1 MEINE
6 IKTKNFKGAPDKEY
20 EFKKIN
26 FLIGENGKGKT
37 SLVEALRY
45 LLTGNLPADPVRHG
59 EEYLEVTGAV
69 DGVEMVR
76 TYYLPDQYR
85 INDEP
90 VKEKDFVKKVH
101 EYAAS
106 AKTPVLG
113 KKTNRAFRRLQPE
126 DWWNFLETGKSSG
139 SRIMGIKELELELED
154 GTTIYRLVSKPPKI
168 SIGGKS
174 VTAKALKEY
183 MDTKIHNDG
192 KSLDIVTSSSVMS
205 AMQMNEFSE
214 YLVNI
219 IPVKVNF
226 EKLKELAQLT
236 DEEADTLEPLFP
248 KMPDPIVVSD
258 VAAVYKALFAA
269 RTDIARQMDEWE
281 KRSHF
286 DGALP
291 LPDKEEVIK
300 LLDGINSKLGAAQH
314 TKKNWEAYEKQ
325 VADRNKAIELYKK
338 WAAEYNSMK
347 VQKVSQEVLDE
358 AESNIRKVQSQIEAA
373 IRNNS
378 QLEQST
384 RMLEKMLANL
394 DATVCPLCDKLTCTT
409 DKTECRED
417 IQRTVAGNREMAQ
430 KNTAYI
436 SKARTW
442 MKQAEDKK
450 MHLVEAKNAYANKEA
465 LYRKLIQLKESIPE
479 EPKKPE
485 AIPETD
491 KLLAAKDKAQRM
503 LGQINVYEECLKAQ
517 KKHMDLKQQYQ
528 VYNSLVKK
536 AEPRKGLFTNSIIE
550 YVLGP
555 FATHCNEFL
564 GLIYPD
570 IQVSFHMGDKGME
583 VFCRPHGGRHELPI
597 KALSD
602 GERILILLSLMDMVS
617 SISGTKVL
625 FFDALESLDNSAF
638 CKLAEALSIP
648 EVKERYDCVLLS
660 AVSHGDIYDAVKKME
675 GNSSDVQLISF

>member
-1 MEINE
+1 MKINE

-37 SLVEALRY
+37 SLMEALRY

-85 INDEP
+85 INDDP

-113 KKTNRAFRRLQPE
+113 RKTNRAFRRLQPE

-183 MDTKIHNDG
+183 MDAKIHNEG

-236 DEEADTLEPLFP
+236 DEEADILEPLFP

-269 RTDIARQMDEWE
+269 RTDIARQMDEWD

-300 LLDGINSKLGAAQH
+300 LLDGINSKLGAAQQMKKTGRH
-314 TKKNWEAYEKQ
+314 TKS
-325 VADRNKAIELYKK
+325 RLPTG
-338 WAAEYNSMK
+338 
-347 VQKVSQEVLDE
+347 
-358 AESNIRKVQSQIEAA
+358 IR
-373 IRNNS
+373 
-378 QLEQST
+378 
-384 RMLEKMLANL
+384 
-394 DATVCPLCDKLTCTT
+394 P
-409 DKTECRED
+409 
-417 IQRTVAGNREMAQ
+417 
-430 KNTAYI
+430 
-436 SKARTW
+436 
-442 MKQAEDKK
+442 
-450 MHLVEAKNAYANKEA
+450 
-465 LYRKLIQLKESIPE
+465 
-479 EPKKPE
+479 
-485 AIPETD
+485 
-491 KLLAAKDKAQRM
+491 
-503 LGQINVYEECLKAQ
+503 
-517 KKHMDLKQQYQ
+517 
-528 VYNSLVKK
+528 
-536 AEPRKGLFTNSIIE
+536 
-550 YVLGP
+550 
-555 FATHCNEFL
+555 
-564 GLIYPD
+564 
-570 IQVSFHMGDKGME
+570 
-583 VFCRPHGGRHELPI
+583 
-597 KALSD
+597 
-602 GERILILLSLMDMVS
+602 
-617 SISGTKVL
+617 
-625 FFDALESLDNSAF
+625 
-638 CKLAEALSIP
+638 
-648 EVKERYDCVLLS
+648 
-660 AVSHGDIYDAVKKME
+660 
-675 GNSSDVQLISF
+675 

>member
-1 MEINE
+1 MKINE
-6 IKTKNFKGAPDKEY
+6 VKTKNFKGAPDKEY
-20 EFKKIN
+20 AFKKIN

-37 SLVEALRY
+37 SLMEALRY

-106 AKTPVLG
+106 AKKTVLG
-113 KKTNRAFRRLQPE
+113 RKTNRAFRRLQPE

-139 SRIMGIKELELELED
+139 SRIIGIKELELELED

-236 DEEADTLEPLFP
+236 DEEADILEPLFP
-248 KMPDPIVVSD
+248 KMPAPIVVSD

-269 RTDIARQMDEWE
+269 RTDIARQMDEWD
-281 KRSHF
+281 KRSRF

-291 LPDKEEVIK
+291 LPEKEEVIK
-300 LLDGINSKLGAAQH
+300 LLDGINSKLGAAQQI
-314 TKKNWEAYEKQ
+314 KKNWEAYEKQ

-394 DATVCPLCDKLTCTT
+394 EATVCPSAT
-409 DKTECRED
+409 
-417 IQRTVAGNREMAQ
+417 
-430 KNTAYI
+430 
-436 SKARTW
+436 
-442 MKQAEDKK
+442 
-450 MHLVEAKNAYANKEA
+450 
-465 LYRKLIQLKESIPE
+465 
-479 EPKKPE
+479 
-485 AIPETD
+485 
-491 KLLAAKDKAQRM
+491 
-503 LGQINVYEECLKAQ
+503 
-517 KKHMDLKQQYQ
+517 
-528 VYNSLVKK
+528 SL
-536 AEPRKGLFTNSIIE
+536 P
-550 YVLGP
+550 
-555 FATHCNEFL
+555 
-564 GLIYPD
+564 
-570 IQVSFHMGDKGME
+570 
-583 VFCRPHGGRHELPI
+583 
-597 KALSD
+597 
-602 GERILILLSLMDMVS
+602 
-617 SISGTKVL
+617 
-625 FFDALESLDNSAF
+625 
-638 CKLAEALSIP
+638 
-648 EVKERYDCVLLS
+648 
-660 AVSHGDIYDAVKKME
+660 
-675 GNSSDVQLISF
+675 VQLIKRNAGKISRERLRGTGRWRRRILLTSLKPGPG